1 MKRCITDASPSCRKG
16 PQNGTCSALRILLRY
31 LHREGVLGRDLS
43 TVVES
48 SQKYKLSE
56 IPRSIS
62 WEQVR
67 LMLEAV
73 DCRTILGRR
82 DYAILL
88 LIVTYGLRAREIAA
102 LTLDD
107 IEWKRN
113 RFRVPERKAIVIQND
128 CDDRLESLP

>member
-1 MKRCITDASPSCRKG
+1 
-16 PQNGTCSALRILLRY
+16 LRY